1 MYNPDLFTW
10 NNIKFLVKEL
20 IKVGSVKESW
30 FCKKR
35 LESGIAFFILQWGM
49 IHWLLIN
56 VSTIVASELFIWAS
70 IEGVICGYI
79 INQIQKEKQL

>member
-1 MYNPDLFTW
+1 
-10 NNIKFLVKEL
+10 
-20 IKVGSVKESW
+20 
-30 FCKKR
+30 
-35 LESGIAFFILQWGM
+35 M